1 MIKYFRK
8 RKNYNR
14 IKKLIR
20 TKKIEKITYK
30 GIDWFPL
37 RTDYLIDNTIYI
49 YRDNHPYK
57 NCWEYY
63 IFQYGKNFYLGFED
77 YRRLFELAEKQYRF
91 NNSV

>member
-8 RKNYNR
+8 IKNFNR

-20 TKKIEKITYK
+20 TKE
-30 GIDWFPL
+30 IDLFPLMSVYFPL
-37 RTDYLIDNTIYI
+37 RTAYLIDNTIYI

-63 IFQYGKNFYLGFED
+63 IFQDGKEVYLDFWD
-77 YRRLFELAEKQYRF
+77 YLFELFISSKT
-91 NNSV
+91 SSKL

>member
-8 RKNYNR
+8 RKNFNR

-49 YRDNHPYK
+49 YRIYHDDN
-57 NCWEYY
+57 
-63 IFQYGKNFYLGFED
+63 NFS
-77 YRRLFELAEKQYRF
+77 K
-91 NNSV
+91 